1 MVPTVWELDFE
12 LYQLSFSGRASHFKL
27 LYSFTAC
34 VLRGSK
40 RASWEGAVGWVP
52 GLRENGGPLRR
63 NEGANRGQ
71 RQRSTILFLL
81 IPFWVLSTLKRAS
94 GATRT
99 MAILPSRGR
108 KRPSIKLRVGAG
120 LEKCEVWGV
129 SGTKICRLF
138 PSIPL
143 NPLIHFQLRC
153 CCCFLGHFMPRSGP
167 TIARMNSREGGFWL
181 EPRDSGCCGECYWDS
196 VSPHRCN

>member
-1 MVPTVWELDFE
+1 M
-12 LYQLSFSGRASHFKL
+12 
-27 LYSFTAC
+27 
-34 VLRGSK
+34 
-40 RASWEGAVGWVP
+40 GAWSAGKW
-52 GLRENGGPLRR
+52 GTLRR
-63 NEGANRGQ
+63 NEEENRGQ
-71 RQRSTILFLL
+71 RQRSTVLFLL
-81 IPFWVLSTLKRAS
+81 VPFWVLSITLKRAS

-99 MAILPSRGR
+99 MAILSSRGR

-129 SGTKICRLF
+129 SGTTICRLF

-167 TIARMNSREGGFWL
+167 TIARVNSREGGFWL
-181 EPRDSGCCGECYWDS
+181 EPRDSGCCGKCHWDS
-196 VSPHRCN
+196 ISPYRCN

>member
-1 MVPTVWELDFE
+1 MENGVEIISEVYDEDLSVSRPPGNTSLVPTVWELDFE

-63 NEGANRGQ
+63 NEEANRGQ

-94 GATRT
+94 GATRI

-120 LEKCEVWGV
+120 LEKCEVWDQPENA
-129 SGTKICRLF
+129 L
-138 PSIPL
+138 
-143 NPLIHFQLRC
+143 
-153 CCCFLGHFMPRSGP
+153 
-167 TIARMNSREGGFWL
+167 
-181 EPRDSGCCGECYWDS
+181 
-196 VSPHRCN
+196 